1 MNKLWKVATF
11 WSWKLANVS
20 NGLFSSRTYI
30 ASAFGLDCSFI
41 ADNCPARSFVGSSS
55 DQHVYI
61 FYLWWRWRLSQYG
74 QKENKQ
80 DYVDT
85 RTRETRPH
93 RLFIMEVRFI
103 YFHLTCAGA
112 AINPT
117 AIPATTR
124 PTSMRKCDDA
134 VARKIH
140 PKKSGTIASMRAGL
154 RPQRSMMGPEANEPT
169 GVARLWTLAE
179 KEGEGKTR
187 KCYYIQNRVIKS

>member
-1 MNKLWKVATF
+1 MARLLTNMCTSSTYDDDEDLVNMARKKTNRIMSTHARARLDRTGYL
-11 WSWKLANVS
+11 SWKSVL
-20 NGLFSSRTYI
+20 
-30 ASAFGLDCSFI
+30 
-41 ADNCPARSFVGSSS
+41 
-55 DQHVYI
+55 
-61 FYLWWRWRLSQYG
+61 FYLYR
-74 QKENKQ
+74 
-80 DYVDT
+80 
-85 RTRETRPH
+85 
-93 RLFIMEVRFI
+93 
-103 YFHLTCAGA
+103 TCAGA